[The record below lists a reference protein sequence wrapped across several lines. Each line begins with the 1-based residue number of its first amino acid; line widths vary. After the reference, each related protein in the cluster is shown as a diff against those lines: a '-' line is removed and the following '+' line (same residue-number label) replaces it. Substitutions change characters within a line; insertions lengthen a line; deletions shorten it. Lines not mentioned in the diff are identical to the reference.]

1 MEVNVSDKQI
11 VLPGDQVGLKGGKNT
26 ISGAIYSEGDKIYAA
41 AVSVINIKELDSGE
55 QEIQVIP
62 LNGTYRPRVG
72 DMVIGYVVDITV
84 TGWEIDIKSPY
95 AAFLSIHEATLR
107 QLDVTNVDLKTILKI
122 GDVILAK
129 IIDVNLSRDYPVTLT
144 LREAR
149 LGRIEDGV
157 VVEVDPTKVPRVIGK
172 KGSMANMFREELGCD
187 VTVGQNGRVW
197 IKCKNEEDES
207 FVVHAVKKI
216 EQESHTS
223 GLTDKMK
230 AYVAEYKASRGGKS
244 TDQRDTGPA

>member
-1 MEVNVSDKQI
+1 MEINVSDKQI
-11 VLPGDQVGLKGGKNT
+11 VLPGDQIGVKGASP
-26 ISGAIYSEGDKIYAA
+26 ISGAIYTEGDKVFAA
-41 AVSVINIKELDSGE
+41 AVAVINVKELDSGE
-55 QEIQVIP
+55 KEIQVIP

-72 DMVIGYVVDITV
+72 DMVIGYVIDITV
-84 TGWEIDIKSPY
+84 TGWEVDIKSPY

-107 QLDVTNVDLKTILKI
+107 QLDVTTADLKSILKI

-149 LGRIEDGV
+149 LGRIENGV
-157 VVEVDPTKVPRVIGK
+157 VIEVDPTKVPRVIGK

-197 IKCKNEEDES
+197 IRCKDPEDES

-216 EQESHTS
+216 ERESHTS

-230 AYVAEYKASRGGKS
+230 AYVAEYKANRAASKTQS
-244 TDQRDTGPA
+244 S

>member
-11 VLPGDQVGLKGGKNT
+11 VLPGDQVGLKGGKNS
-26 ISGAIYSEGDKIYAA
+26 ISGAIYSEGDKVYAA
-41 AVSVINIKELDSGE
+41 AVSVINIKESDSGE

-72 DMVIGYVVDITV
+72 DMVIGYVIDITV
-84 TGWEIDIKSPY
+84 TGWEVDIKSPY
-95 AAFLSIHEATLR
+95 SAFLSIHEATLR

-197 IKCKNEEDES
+197 IKCKNEEYES

-230 AYVAEYKASRGGKS
+230 AYVAEYKASLSSKS
-244 TDQRDTGPA
+244 TNQGDGSA